1 LLARSATVPVP
12 ILSYLRVYE
21 PLRVFQGAT
30 GAAVRE
36 ALERGPVPPTS
47 AGLLERELGMRAVLR
62 ERVLPETRLD
72 VLVTAGTDGVQRICP
87 LDVRPR
93 AGAALVAFLESSMP
107 LLATAALPLPVR
119 TARRLAE
126 SAIAELGD
134 GAAHVVSASWSV
146 PLPWFALVE
155 QEARQ
160 VQVDPRRVWWQ
171 VPMADARERVGLAE
185 TVVRETIGESLG
197 GDGPAEVL
205 AETGNWLERFDDDAI
220 VELDYGG
227 VATVLTEEEL
237 AEDRSAE
244 QVAAA
249 LDALADGEAEPAA
262 EAYQALQEFWAG
274 IMARE
279 RSS

>member
-1 LLARSATVPVP
+1 
-12 ILSYLRVYE
+12 
-21 PLRVFQGAT
+21 
-30 GAAVRE
+30 
-36 ALERGPVPPTS
+36 
-47 AGLLERELGMRAVLR
+47 
-62 ERVLPETRLD
+62 
-72 VLVTAGTDGVQRICP
+72 
-87 LDVRPR
+87 
-93 AGAALVAFLESSMP
+93 
-107 LLATAALPLPVR
+107 
-119 TARRLAE
+119 
-126 SAIAELGD
+126 
-134 GAAHVVSASWSV
+134 
-146 PLPWFALVE
+146 
-155 QEARQ
+155 
-160 VQVDPRRVWWQ
+160 
-171 VPMADARERVGLAE
+171 
-185 TVVRETIGESLG
+185 VVRETIGESLG